1 MDDTDLTKPD
11 APDDSAGFDD
21 LAGALLLDVRRT
33 AAYEAAASVIPGSS
47 WHDPANVAAWAGSL
61 PAGRPVVVYCVH
73 GHEVSQGTAAQLR
86 AAGLNARYLRGGISA
101 WQAAGR
107 PLQAKGA
114 ASSNG

>member
-1 MDDTDLTKPD
+1 MDDTDLTQPA
-11 APDDSAGFDD
+11 APDDSAGVDD

-47 WHDPANVAAWAGSL
+47 WHDPAEVAVWAGSL
-61 PAGRPVVVYCVH
+61 PAGRRVVVYCVH

-86 AAGLNARYLRGGISA
+86 AAGFNARYLRGGISA
-101 WQAAGR
+101 WQAAGL

-114 ASSNG
+114 TP